1 MRRKFQFPNQS
12 PSSQNLSLRPFLP
25 PRCFSKSTSCCVI
38 QDTPFQ
44 LYVIKTSDSL
54 CKKDLSLVQME
65 TFPCALTHGLFL
77 VCHAYYFF
85 FIPGMIDELL

>member
-1 MRRKFQFPNQS
+1 M
-12 PSSQNLSLRPFLP
+12 
-25 PRCFSKSTSCCVI
+25 
-38 QDTPFQ
+38 PFQ

-54 CKKDLSLVQME
+54 CKKDLSLVQVE
-65 TFPCALTHGLFL
+65 TFPCAVTHGLFL